1 MASGVRQ
8 GAYVQYPNAAKTDT
22 DYLKYMKRLVP
33 PKPSREQPG
42 DWCGNI
48 CCSPNKWVATVV
60 NPADKGGPGASLLF
74 LFHLAVWVVAIGLT
88 AAAGF
93 RVDSGHYQNEVSG
106 VAVDFPDNTGM
117 IGMMGGISGIIGV
130 VGILLSTM
138 LYEKEVYQKA
148 TGINTLITALLNYS
162 LVSAFYIFCRAALI
176 KTSGEFYYVTLFGVI
191 FHTYAMMLFYSCS
204 AALETLALPRA
215 MVPTLALSF
224 QWINYYEMKTATD
237 TEGFFEC
244 VQPTTDAHFAT
255 TGPCNDTQQDLAMLV
270 PGLTVAAVLVMIYG
284 RKLVRDGDTGIK
296 NAPFIRSLILS
307 CFLAAAGIT
316 AYQYAVLA
324 ANVVH
329 NIQRLFAL
337 ISMLFSF
344 AILGVVFMPSA
355 KPSAIEAIEAIED
368 TEVQIVKVAPEPV
381 GV

>member
-8 GAYVQYPNAAKTDT
+8 GAYVQYPNAAMTDT
-22 DYLKYMKRLVP
+22 NYLRHAKRLVP
-33 PKPSREQPG
+33 PTPSGVQARRWWSNFVSWRYP
-42 DWCGNI
+42 DM
-48 CCSPNKWVATVV
+48 WVATVV
-60 NPADKGGPGASLLF
+60 NPADKGGPVASLLF

-93 RVDSGHYQNEVSG
+93 RVETGDYQNEVNG
-106 VAVDFPDNTGM
+106 VAVDFSDNTGM

-130 VGILLSTM
+130 LGIVLSTM
-138 LYEKEVYQKA
+138 LYTTDTYRTA
-148 TGINTLITALLNYS
+148 TGTNTLITALLNYS

-237 TEGFFEC
+237 TDGFFEC

-270 PGLTVAAVLVMIYG
+270 PGLTVSAVLVMIIG
-284 RKLVRDGDTGIK
+284 RKLVRGESGIK

-355 KPSAIEAIEAIED
+355 KPSAIEAIEA
-368 TEVQIVKVAPEPV
+368 TEVRSVKVEEEPEPV
-381 GV
+381 AV

>member
-22 DYLKYMKRLVP
+22 AYLKNAKRLVP
-33 PKPSREQPG
+33 KVSVNHAGE
-42 DWCGNI
+42 WWGNLFS
-48 CCSPNKWVATVV
+48 CCYPDMWTPTVV
-60 NPADKGGPGASLLF
+60 NPAEKGGIVASLLF
-74 LFHLAVWVVAIGLT
+74 IFHLAVWVVAIGLT

-106 VAVDFPDNTGM
+106 VAVDFSDNTGM
-117 IGMMGGISGIIGV
+117 IGMMGGIFGIIGV

-138 LYEKEVYQKA
+138 FYTKESYQTA
-148 TGINTLITALLNYS
+148 TGTNTLITALLNYS

-176 KTSGEFYYVTLFGVI
+176 KTSGEFYYVTLFGLI

-204 AALETLALPRA
+204 AALDTMALPRA

-224 QWINYYEMKTATD
+224 QWINYYEMKTASDTD
-237 TEGFFEC
+237 GFFEC
-244 VQPTTDAHFAT
+244 VLPTTDTHFAT
-255 TGPCNDTQQDLAMLV
+255 TGACNDTQQELAMLV
-270 PGLTVAAVLVMIYG
+270 PFLTLSAVLVMIFG
-284 RKLVRDGDTGIK
+284 RKLVRGGESGIK
-296 NAPFIRSLILS
+296 DAPFLRSLILS
-307 CFLAAAGIT
+307 GFLAAAAIT

-355 KPSAIEAIEAIED
+355 KPSAIEATEATEA
-368 TEVQIVKVAPEPV
+368 TEVNTVKVEPV
-381 GV
+381 GF